1 MNIESIEDELR
12 RAFPDSEILVYCEGN
27 LLKLSIK
34 AEQFN
39 NIAEVKR
46 QQMIYAVI
54 NHRIKTG
61 EVHAVSI
68 SATSPDEREK

>member
-39 NIAEVKR
+39 SIAEVKR
-46 QQMIYAVI
+46 QQMIYSVI
-54 NHRIKTG
+54 NHRIKSG

-68 SATSPDEREK
+68 SATGLDEREK

>member
-68 SATSPDEREK
+68 SATGLDEKEK

>member
-39 NIAEVKR
+39 SIAEVKR
-46 QQMIYAVI
+46 QQMIYSVI
-54 NHRIKTG
+54 NHRIKSG
-61 EVHAVSI
+61 EVHAVCI
-68 SATSPDEREK
+68 SATGLDEREK

>member
-12 RAFPDSEILVYCEGN
+12 IAFPNSEVLVCSEGN
-27 LLKLSIK
+27 LLKLNIE
-34 AEQFN
+34 AEQFK
-39 NIAEVKR
+39 NIAKVKR
-46 QQMIYAVI
+46 QKMIYAVI

-68 SATSPDEREK
+68 SATSPNEKEK